1 MPTVYVDPELDDY
14 SDEEIRDEYHSRFG
28 NDGSNPDLHK
38 LVQFIRC
45 GELRIVGKGSDE
57 LTDFLFDRSNKIV

>member
-1 MPTVYVDPELDDY
+1 MPTLHVDPELDDY

-28 NDGSNPDLHK
+28 DAGSNPDLHK

-45 GELRIVGKGSDE
+45 GELRIVGKGSDA
-57 LTDFLFDRSNKIV
+57 LTDFLFDLSNKIV

>member
-28 NDGSNPDLHK
+28 NDESNPDLHK

-45 GELRIVGKGSDE
+45 GELEVIGKCADE
-57 LTDFLFDRSNKIV
+57 LIEFLFDLTNKVV